1 VNQQYLTVIERLVRE
16 GRSEREI
23 EHEVKRLVRE
33 DVDAL
38 HDELG
43 ETGEL
48 DRAA

>member
-1 VNQQYLTVIERLVRE
+1 MNQQYLILIERLVRE

-33 DVDAL
+33 DVRAL
-38 HDELG
+38 HDDLD